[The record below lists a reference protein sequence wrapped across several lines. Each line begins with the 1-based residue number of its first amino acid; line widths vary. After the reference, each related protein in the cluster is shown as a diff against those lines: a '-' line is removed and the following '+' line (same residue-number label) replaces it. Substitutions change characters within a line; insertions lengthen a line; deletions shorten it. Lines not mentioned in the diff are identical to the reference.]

1 MKSEKSKCSKDFIRH
16 RKNDPN
22 TKTPKGGKM
31 IKFSEKIKYTLYID
45 PAVLKRV
52 DDLFKQDGCK
62 SKSEFI
68 ERAVRFYCGYLS
80 AENYRDYVPKVMLST
95 IKGSLDGFESR
106 MASLMFKMSVELS
119 VLNRVT
125 AATVDTGDLN
135 LPRIR
140 ADCVRDVKRIQGV
153 ITLAE
158 AVEDEENK

>member
-1 MKSEKSKCSKDFIRH
+1 
-16 RKNDPN
+16 
-22 TKTPKGGKM
+22 M

-106 MASLMFKMSVELS
+106 TASLMFKMSVELS